1 MNDVPYMET
10 CGLPSP
16 WDDNLV
22 FHSRIK
28 YDEKLGD
35 IEREL
40 LDVVDQGDNMI
51 TLNILDHVQF
61 SILAW
66 NLTQRFL

>member
-1 MNDVPYMET
+1 MNDVAYMET
-10 CGLPSP
+10 RGLPSP
-16 WDDNLV
+16 WYDNLV
-22 FHSRIK
+22 LHCQRK
-28 YDEKLGD
+28 YHEILGA

-40 LDVVDQGDNMI
+40 LDVVYQGDNMI
-51 TLNILDHVQF
+51 DFNILDHVQL